1 MVRAIAAKAISAW
14 GREVAAAMTVHD
26 LVEAA
31 FVQSREEI
39 YVYLITLGLDPGAAQ
54 ELTQE
59 AFLRLHIEL
68 EKGTQVRNL
77 RAWAFR
83 VAHNLA
89 VTARSEQRR
98 TQELD
103 AEIENTVACGATD
116 PERAL
121 IDKESMRRLAE
132 ALNGL
137 SPQQRHCLHLRARG
151 LRYQEIADTIGI
163 APSTVGEFLQRGI
176 ARLRKALHD

>member
-14 GREVAAAMTVHD
+14 GREAAAAMTVRE

-31 FVQSREEI
+31 FVQSREDI
-39 YVYLITLGLDPGAAQ
+39 YVYLITLGLDAGAAQ
-54 ELTQE
+54 ETTQE
-59 AFLRLHIEL
+59 AFLRLHVEL
-68 EKGTQVRNL
+68 QKGTQIRNV

-89 VTARSEQRR
+89 LTARAEQRR
-98 TQELD
+98 TQEVD
-103 AEIENTVACGATD
+103 ADVESTVACGAMD

-121 IDKESMRRLAE
+121 IDKERMRRLTE

-137 SPQQRHCLHLRARG
+137 SSQQRQCLHLRARG

-163 APSTVGEFLQRGI
+163 ASSTVGEFLQRGI
-176 ARLRKALHD
+176 ARLRKALHE

>member
-1 MVRAIAAKAISAW
+1 MTV
-14 GREVAAAMTVHD
+14 REV
-26 LVEAA
+26 VEAA

-39 YVYLITLGLDPGAAQ
+39 YVYVITLGLDPGAAQ

-59 AFLRLHIEL
+59 AFLRLLIEL
-68 EKGTQVRNL
+68 EKGTQVRNP

-89 VTARSEQRR
+89 LTARAEQRR
-98 TQELD
+98 THDLD
-103 AEIENTVACGATD
+103 ADIESTVASGASD

-121 IDKESMRRLAE
+121 IEKERMRRLAQ

-137 SPQQRHCLHLRARG
+137 SVQQRQCLHLRARG

-163 APSTVGEFLQRGI
+163 ASSTVGEFLQRGI
-176 ARLRKALHD
+176 ARLRKALHE

>member
-1 MVRAIAAKAISAW
+1 
-14 GREVAAAMTVHD
+14 MTVRD

-39 YVYLITLGLDPGAAQ
+39 YVYLITFGLDPGAAQ
-54 ELTQE
+54 ETTQE
-59 AFLRLHIEL
+59 AFLRLHVEL
-68 EKGTQVRNL
+68 EKGTQIRNL
-77 RAWAFR
+77 RACAFR

-98 TQELD
+98 TQDLD
-103 AEIENTVACGATD
+103 PEIESTIACGATD

-121 IDKESMRRLAE
+121 IEKERMRRLAQ

-137 SPQQRHCLHLRARG
+137 SSQQRQCLQLRARG

-163 APSTVGEFLQRGI
+163 ASSTVGEFLQRGI
-176 ARLRKALHD
+176 ARLRKALHE

>member
-14 GREVAAAMTVHD
+14 GREAAAAMTVRD

-77 RAWAFR
+77 RAWVFR

-89 VTARSEQRR
+89 VTTRSEQRHI
-98 TQELD
+98 QDLNS
-103 AEIENTVACGATD
+103 EIEGTAACGAAN

-121 IDKESMRRLAE
+121 IEKERMRRLAE
-132 ALNGL
+132 ALKGL
-137 SPQQRHCLHLRARG
+137 SAQQRQCLHLRARG

-163 APSTVGEFLQRGI
+163 ASSTVGEFLQRGI
-176 ARLRKALHD
+176 ARLRKALHE

>member
-1 MVRAIAAKAISAW
+1 
-14 GREVAAAMTVHD
+14 MTVRD

-39 YVYLITLGLDPGAAQ
+39 YVYLITLGLDAGAAQ
-54 ELTQE
+54 ETTQE
-59 AFLRLHIEL
+59 AFLRLHVEL
-68 EKGTQVRNL
+68 EKGTQIRNL

-89 VTARSEQRR
+89 LTARAGLRR

-103 AEIENTVACGATD
+103 AGIESTVACAATD

-121 IDKESMRRLAE
+121 IDKERMRRLAE

-137 SPQQRHCLHLRARG
+137 SSQQRQCLHLRARG

>member
-14 GREVAAAMTVHD
+14 GREVAAAMTVRE

-39 YVYLITLGLDPGAAQ
+39 YVYVITLGLDPGAAQ
-54 ELTQE
+54 EVTQE

-68 EKGTQVRNL
+68 EKGTQIRNV

-89 VTARSEQRR
+89 VTARAEQRR
-98 TQELD
+98 THDLD
-103 AEIENTVACGATD
+103 AEIERTAVCGATD

-121 IDKESMRRLAE
+121 IEKERMRRLAQ

-137 SPQQRHCLHLRARG
+137 SAQQRQCLHLRARG

-163 APSTVGEFLQRGI
+163 ASSTVGEFLQRGI

>member
-1 MVRAIAAKAISAW
+1 MVRAIAAKAMSAW
-14 GREVAAAMTVHD
+14 GREAAAPMTVRD

-39 YVYLITLGLDPGAAQ
+39 YVYLITFGLDAGAAQ
-54 ELTQE
+54 EATQE
-59 AFLRLHIEL
+59 AFLRLHVEL
-68 EKGTQVRNL
+68 EKGTQIRNP

-89 VTARSEQRR
+89 LTSRAGQRR

-103 AEIENTVACGATD
+103 AEIESTVACGGTD

-121 IDKESMRRLAE
+121 IDKERMRLLAE

-137 SPQQRHCLHLRARG
+137 SSQQRQCLHLRARG

-176 ARLRKALHD
+176 ARLRKALHE

>member
-14 GREVAAAMTVHD
+14 GREATDAMTVRD

-31 FVQSREEI
+31 FVQSRDEV

-54 ELTQE
+54 ETTQE

-68 EKGTQVRNL
+68 QKGTQIHNL
-77 RAWAFR
+77 RAWTFR
-83 VAHNLA
+83 VAHNIA
-89 VTARSEQRR
+89 ITARTEQRR
-98 TQELD
+98 TQDLD
-103 AEIENTVACGATD
+103 AEIERTVACGATD

-121 IDKESMRRLAE
+121 LEKERMRRLAE

-137 SPQQRHCLHLRARG
+137 SSQQRQCLHLRARG

-163 APSTVGEFLQRGI
+163 ASSTVGEFLQRGI

>member
-1 MVRAIAAKAISAW
+1 
-14 GREVAAAMTVHD
+14 MTVRD

-39 YVYLITLGLDPGAAQ
+39 YVYVITLGLDPGAAQ

-68 EKGTQVRNL
+68 EKGTQVRNP

-89 VTARSEQRR
+89 VTARAEQRR
-98 TQELD
+98 TQDLD
-103 AEIENTVACGATD
+103 AEIESTVACGATD

-121 IDKESMRRLAE
+121 IEKERLRRLAQ

-137 SPQQRHCLHLRARG
+137 SAQQRQCLHLRARG
-151 LRYQEIADTIGI
+151 LRYQEIAETLGI
-163 APSTVGEFLQRGI
+163 ASSTVGEFLQRGI
-176 ARLRKALHD
+176 ARLRKALHE